1 MCLCSLLLAE
11 RGCGPVHGWAFR
23 WSLSAVRWL
32 PDYQGQGSSEPIFL
46 SVVSPNSRAGFAMFV
61 QIPVY
66 LVWIYWATPFSW
78 VIRALVR

>member
-1 MCLCSLLLAE
+1 M
-11 RGCGPVHGWAFR
+11 
-23 WSLSAVRWL
+23 
-32 PDYQGQGSSEPIFL
+32 FL
-46 SVVSPNSRAGFAMFV
+46 SVVSPSSLAGLAMFV